1 MWGRVTMKLAAIVA
15 TVWLAAAPALA
26 AGPEVEYRLA
36 PKLAAGK
43 LTALSVEVRLAGDRD
58 GETVFGLPNGNSVSP
73 GGAED
78 LRALTA
84 VGGTLTDA
92 GGGRLAVRHAPGA
105 QILVRYEVVGATAD
119 DPPRQ
124 ILKPVILADWFVV
137 HGDKSLIRP
146 EGRDRAPVRIAWSGL
161 PRGWT
166 AASSLQMGP
175 SPTVETVTDSLLLGG
190 AGWSKMK
197 TGGLT
202 FYYRP
207 AGWKTSPA
215 LAVPAIE
222 RILAG
227 DFAYWGDRP
236 QSLFSMAMQTHGE
249 VGGRGLPAG
258 FMLYA
263 PADFDL
269 RSEPRLIAHE
279 HTHNWIS
286 RQLGY
291 LQDDDTREGWF
302 KEGFT
307 EAVAARSLLR
317 SGTWTTAEFVADLN
331 VALKA
336 YGLSPVRTATND
348 EVAERR
354 RSNRD
359 LSQLPYSRGRLIA
372 TLWDRHIRTV
382 SRGRLGL
389 DDVLK
394 AQRAMAAENAAATR
408 QVSADKLF
416 PTAYRAV
423 VGEDIGPQVATLVE
437 AGRLIELPIDLFGA
451 CGRFEI
457 LDQPTFARGFDLDA
471 TIRNDRVLVGLVP
484 GGPAERA
491 GLREGMRIRINEVRS
506 NDSQIPLTY
515 RVVQADGSMTPIT
528 YKPEG
533 ETRTSYQQFRLN
545 AGLDAE
551 AMAPCRRMFAGL
563 Q

>member
-1 MWGRVTMKLAAIVA
+1 MTPKFAAGVAILCLAAGA
-15 TVWLAAAPALA
+15 AMAAPAA
-26 AGPEVEYRLA
+26 VEYRLA
-36 PKLAAGK
+36 PELEAGK
-43 LTALSVEVRLAGDRD
+43 LTALSVEVRLAGDAD
-58 GETVFGLPNGNSVSP
+58 GETVFSLPNGNSVSP

-78 LRALTA
+78 VRAVTVA
-84 VGGTLTDA
+84 GGSLEDA

-105 QILVRYEVVGATAD
+105 PIVVRYQVVGSAAD

-124 ILKPVILADWFVV
+124 TLKPAILPDWFVA
-137 HGDKSLIRP
+137 HGDKSLLKP
-146 EGRDRAPVRIAWSGL
+146 EGRDGAPVRLTWSPA

-166 AASSLQMGP
+166 TVSSLQFQA
-175 SPTVETVTDSLLLGG
+175 SPTVANVTDSLLVGG
-190 AGWSKMK
+190 AGWSKVR

-202 FYYRP
+202 FFYRP

-215 LAVPAIE
+215 LAVPTIA

-236 QSLFSMAMQTHGE
+236 QQLFGVAMQTNGD

-263 PADFDL
+263 PAAFDL
-269 RSEPRLIAHE
+269 RSEPRLVAHE

-286 RQLGY
+286 RKLGY
-291 LQDDDTREGWF
+291 LQDDDDREGWF

-317 SGTWTTAEFVADLN
+317 SGAWTTAEFVADLN

-336 YGLSPVRTATND
+336 YGLSPARTLTND
-348 EVAERR
+348 QIAERR
-354 RSNRD
+354 RD
-359 LSQLPYSRGRLIA
+359 EFDAKQIPYNRGRLIA
-372 TLWDRHIRTV
+372 ILWDRRV
-382 SRGRLGL
+382 RAASQGRLGL
-389 DDVLK
+389 DDVLQ
-394 AQRAMAAENAAATR
+394 AQRKMAAQNAAAGR

-416 PTAYRAV
+416 PVAYRAV
-423 VGEDIGPQVATLVE
+423 VGEDIAPQVAALVE
-437 AGRLIELPIDLFGA
+437 GGQLIQLTDDLFGA
-451 CGRFEI
+451 CGRFER
-457 LDQPTFARGFDLDA
+457 LEQPSFERGFDFDA
-471 TIRNDRVLVGLVP
+471 TLRNNRVLVGLVP

-491 GLREGMRIRINEVRS
+491 GLRDGMRIRINEVRS

-515 RVVQADGSMTPIT
+515 RVVQPDGSMTPIT

-533 ETRTSYQQFRLN
+533 ATRTSFQQFRLN

-551 AMAPCRRMFAGL
+551 RVAACRRMFAG
-563 Q
+563 QQ